1 MRVIMDIDGI
11 VYVDSKKVS
20 TKVSVDEF
28 LSSRIAQEHPRAA
41 EMVRRR
47 ITAIDKFK
55 TMSAYDRSVLQSR
68 IHEGY
73 LLSNTAME
81 EKSDA
86 TMEDFRVW
94 IRWQKGDELVGE
106 MHEIVDL
113 LNNKKPE
120 VDDEL
125 KQTIKY
131 GEYWLDPCLDL
142 RMQEEARLCGIE
154 MPLTSLGQ
162 IDWSKSKI
170 SMDPGPFDLMIFN
183 LRLDNVSRLV
193 DY

>member
-1 MRVIMDIDGI
+1 MDQHGV

-20 TKVSVDEF
+20 TDEF

-55 TMSAYDRSVLQSR
+55 TMSAYDRAVLQR
-68 IHEGY
+68 RLHEGH
-73 LLSNTAME
+73 LLAKAAMDARSE
-81 EKSDA
+81 A
-86 TMEDFRVW
+86 TMEDFRAW

-113 LNNKKPE
+113 LNNKNENPE
-120 VDDEL
+120 VDDEV
-125 KQTIKY
+125 KETIKY

-142 RMQEEARLCGIE
+142 RMQEEARSCGIE

-162 IDWSKSKI
+162 IDWSRSRI
-170 SMDPGPFDLMIFN
+170 SMDPGPFDLRAFN
-183 LRLDNVSRLV
+183 HRLDNVSKLV